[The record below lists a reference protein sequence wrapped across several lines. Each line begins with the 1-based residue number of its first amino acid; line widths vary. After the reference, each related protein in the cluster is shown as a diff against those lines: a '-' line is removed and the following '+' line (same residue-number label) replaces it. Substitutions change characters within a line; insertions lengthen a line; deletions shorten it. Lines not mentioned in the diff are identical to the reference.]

1 MSQNPYIPY
10 PAEILDIRTESKAKD
25 TRTFVVN
32 FTDAEIRSRFKYKPG
47 QFAEVSIL
55 GKGEAPISITSS
67 PLQENIEFCI
77 KRMGVV
83 TKAIHNLKVGDK
95 FGVRGPYGNCF
106 PLSDWKGK
114 NLIYIAG
121 GIGLAPLRSV
131 INTTIHPSER
141 GNFGDISIIY
151 GARSWGDLLFKPE
164 LAEWGKREDIKYYE
178 TVDRASDG
186 YTGKVGF
193 VPSLL
198 NEVAP
203 KPDNAIAITCG
214 PPIMIK
220 FVLQNLAKLGF
231 TNDQIWTTLEMRMK
245 CGIGKCG
252 RCNIGNK
259 YVCID
264 GPVFSLTMLED
275 MPKEY

>member
-1 MSQNPYIPY
+1 MIENPYLPHLV
-10 PAEILDIRTESKAKD
+10 EILDIRIESKAKD

-32 FTDAEIRSRFKYKPG
+32 FTDSKIKNKFKYKPG
-47 QFAEVSIL
+47 QFAELSIA

-95 FGVRGPYGNCF
+95 FGVRGPYGNNF
-106 PLSDWKGK
+106 PIEDWKGK

-121 GIGLAPLRSV
+121 GIGLAPVRSV
-131 INTTIHPSER
+131 INTTLHESQRALFNEIT
-141 GNFGDISIIY
+141 IIY
-151 GARSWGDLLFKPE
+151 GARSFGDLLFKPE
-164 LAEWGKREDIKYYE
+164 LKIWNDRSDINYFE
-178 TVDRASDG
+178 TVDKASNG

-198 NEVAP
+198 SEVAP
-203 KPDNAIAITCG
+203 KPCNAIAITCG

-220 FVLQNLAKLGF
+220 YVLENLMKLGF
-231 TNDQIWTTLEMRMK
+231 EPKQIYTTLEMRMK

-264 GPVFSLTMLED
+264 GPVFSLEELNN